1 MPVSKITPVLLAGGS
16 GTRLWPVSRD
26 GMPKQFIPLA
36 GEFSTYQQTLERV
49 KQSEL
54 FAAPI
59 VVTANDFRFFAR
71 HQAEELGLEP
81 DIILEPERR
90 DSGPA
95 IAAGA
100 LLALKRDPE
109 AMVLALAADHV
120 ILDQDLFQEA
130 CEAGREAAD
139 GGWLVTF
146 GVRPTEP
153 RTSYGYIRPGPPLD
167 NNSVRA
173 VESFVEKPDAAT
185 AARYVAEG
193 YLWNSGNLLFRAD
206 SFLSELGRHEPAM
219 LEAAERAVARAEIDL
234 GFLRLDPA
242 AFSKAPK
249 KSIDYAVMEKTDH
262 AAVVEAR
269 FRWSDIGSWDALFE
283 IGATDKAGNILHGP
297 AFAIDSENCLVH
309 AEQHLTAVV
318 GVKDLVVVTT
328 PDAVLVLPRG
338 RAQEVKGLVGAL
350 KSAGRPEASNH
361 RRHHRPWG
369 SFESVDLGERF
380 QVKRLIVRPGAA
392 LSLQKHMHRAEH
404 WVVVRGTAVVTIDGT
419 ERLVHE
425 NESTYIPLGAV
436 HRLANPGKIALE
448 LIEVQTGSYL
458 GEDDIVRFEDVYGRG
473 STDALPMNA
482 PGDGREQKVDRLDD
496 SRQGDRRQ
504 KQTLMVKRGSKPIGA
519 PRGPE
524 GRRQ

>member
-1 MPVSKITPVLLAGGS
+1 
-16 GTRLWPVSRD
+16 
-26 GMPKQFIPLA
+26 MPKQFIPLA

-130 CEAGREAAD
+130 CEAGREAAN

-206 SFLSELGRHEPAM
+206 SFLSELGRHQPAM

-249 KSIDYAVMEKTDH
+249 KIHRLRCYGEN
-262 AAVVEAR
+262 R
-269 FRWSDIGSWDALFE
+269 PRG
-283 IGATDKAGNILHGP
+283 GGRGP
-297 AFAIDSENCLVH
+297 VPLVRYRELGCLV
-309 AEQHLTAVV
+309 
-318 GVKDLVVVTT
+318 
-328 PDAVLVLPRG
+328 R
-338 RAQEVKGLVGAL
+338 
-350 KSAGRPEASNH
+350 
-361 RRHHRPWG
+361 
-369 SFESVDLGERF
+369 
-380 QVKRLIVRPGAA
+380 
-392 LSLQKHMHRAEH
+392 
-404 WVVVRGTAVVTIDGT
+404 
-419 ERLVHE
+419 
-425 NESTYIPLGAV
+425 
-436 HRLANPGKIALE
+436 
-448 LIEVQTGSYL
+448 
-458 GEDDIVRFEDVYGRG
+458 
-473 STDALPMNA
+473 
-482 PGDGREQKVDRLDD
+482 DRCD
-496 SRQGDRRQ
+496 RQGR
-504 KQTLMVKRGSKPIGA
+504 
-519 PRGPE
+519 
-524 GRRQ
+524 